1 MGVSYVHGESTPIAR
16 GDTMFSKM
24 TQALI
29 LSGCLVAAGAASANE
44 RDVIVPVIAGAAV
57 GAILATV
64 IAGSGHDHYR
74 PQYQGYEPQPRY
86 ASQYQ
91 RVAYV
96 PVAPRI
102 EYRRYEPAPPRGYY
116 DGGYHRGYDHGFYHG
131 RGDGRW

>member
-1 MGVSYVHGESTPIAR
+1 
-16 GDTMFSKM
+16 MFAKM

-64 IAGSGHDHYR
+64 IAGSGHEHHYR

-86 ASQYQ
+86 PSQYQ
-91 RVAYV
+91 RAAYV

-102 EYRRYEPAPPRGYY
+102 EYRRFEPAPPRGYY
-116 DGGYHRGYDHGFYHG
+116 DGGYHRGFDRGYDHG